1 MFISIFW
8 LTDAISI
15 RENEVIKMNIG
26 TTKTKLVKSVSELKE
41 ADYSKTPE
49 LSELYQ
55 RLLIGRQRF
64 AEIYEKNIQA
74 VMQISSLEL
83 MMRYQIEKV
92 VEISHNI
99 EKATEAIFGSST
111 GSTMTGKANN
121 QHEELTNT
129 IIRVS
134 SETEEVFEKTESSQ
148 KELTT
153 IKELSEQTIDVSR
166 NMQSDMDDL
175 MQVIDNMNEVIAG
188 IDSISLQTNLLALNA
203 SIEAARAGQAG
214 RGFAV
219 VANEIRGLA
228 EETQKLTKNMGDFV
242 EGIRSASQKSVNSAT
257 STINA
262 LNSMTGMIEH
272 VWELNDEN
280 QRHVSKVNE
289 SISSIAGVSEEI
301 SSSMA
306 EMENQLLESTDFMR
320 SVSRDMKNTTD
331 PVADIERILDDSVKQ
346 MGAMTSDPFFQL
358 RNQEFSEYVR
368 TAINAHRTWL
378 INLKKMVDS
387 KSDMPLQLDSSKC
400 GFGHF
405 YYSITPKSAKIIPIW
420 TALEAKHKRFHK
432 YGSEV
437 IEALQSED
445 YIRAEQLYREAED
458 YSKGL
463 INDMDKMIQL
473 STN

>member
-1 MFISIFW
+1 
-8 LTDAISI
+8 
-15 RENEVIKMNIG
+15 MNIG

-55 RLLIGRQRF
+55 RLL
-64 AEIYEKNIQA
+64 
-74 VMQISSLEL
+74 ISSLEL

-387 KSDMPLQLDSSKC
+387 KSVMPLQLDSSKC